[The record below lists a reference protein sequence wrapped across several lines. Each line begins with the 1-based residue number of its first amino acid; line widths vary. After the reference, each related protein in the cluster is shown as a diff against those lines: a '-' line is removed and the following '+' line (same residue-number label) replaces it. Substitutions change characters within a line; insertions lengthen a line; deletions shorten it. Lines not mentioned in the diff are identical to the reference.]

1 MRKQTIIHAI
11 GMIED
16 AYLLEVMKYKE
27 WSNRKSHI
35 GKRKSQRITSKARR
49 VVGLVAVIA
58 ALLVVTAVAIYQYT
72 MKDAAIK
79 DMPDRSVPGKTENLL
94 SLNGF
99 SDSPEY
105 QAYVEWESWNREWLQ
120 ENRNWHKEEGQ
131 DDSYYETSQN
141 YAAYYQAYASEQGEK
156 LDEVLA
162 EYDLAPHSDR
172 EGFTA
177 ERTLC
182 DILGTEDL
190 FDDQYGLCSGYI
202 YEDGSFKAEIVLAEA
217 PSVWVVVH
225 NAVHGSFSSISSRA
239 MSEYEEWSYVTA
251 DGTELILAAD
261 SHQSRIIG
269 GLEGSYVHVSI
280 SEGYTREELQSL
292 ADGINFAALNKRFG
306 ASSSAGENILTG
318 WRESQTGV
326 INTDETTGTATEL
339 LGDWWIVDLPE
350 GAELEKITSTI
361 PDVYSEHYRVSR
373 HYDYNGAIFTLS
385 CYELDLADD
394 VGEKGRLS
402 LDTYTEGA
410 YRSAREFGDKLTEC
424 EVQGYEALL
433 IDYGS
438 GNIGLIWIDT
448 ENELRFEI
456 NANWGG
462 YFGDVHYWTGEE
474 ILSMAESVQGTP
486 AAEPLR
492 RSAPTREEKLAMNVT
507 PLVEDVHSR
516 PTTEQ
521 ELEALSSRGM
531 LPKLTLP
538 DTFSSRYAYG
548 NESEY
553 WGTGEYLEQYTAGI
567 TYQLDNYMVKLQ
579 WDRYM
584 DEDGNNRSYDVFT
597 DDRDELIANWGDEGL
612 WYTCEVNGHKAY
624 ATESEWDHTLV
635 WMDEERDVIVRLE
648 SNPGL
653 AGEPENPERFTVEE
667 LMDIASQVTETESS
681 VPFLSESANDYAT
694 TKDVMER
701 MGAYVATE
709 LPEGIANPRV
719 VQGYMLDETT
729 PAWYLESYPC
739 CEEAVFTVYEGGL
752 ELTYTRYWSD
762 NTRTQSINASS
773 FADMQIYYPLCD
785 SDAVTT
791 GLSVN
796 GHPAML
802 VDIPAGMFHAERTD
816 LIWLD
821 TEADM
826 IFTLAAYDEYV
837 TEQLTQ
843 QDLICI
849 AESVMLQEEN

>member
-1 MRKQTIIHAI
+1 MRRNKIVHAM

-16 AYLLEVMKYKE
+16 QYLLEVMKYKE
-27 WSNRKSHI
+27 WSDRKQYRSRHQTH
-35 GKRKSQRITSKARR
+35 KVASKARKI
-49 VVGLVAVIA
+49 ACIA
-58 ALLVVTAVAIYQYT
+58 AVVVMLLAVAAIAIYQYT

-105 QAYVEWESWNREWLQ
+105 QAYVEWESWNRLWQQ
-120 ENRNWHKEEGQ
+120 ENRNWHQEQGQ
-131 DDSYYETSQN
+131 DDSYYETSLN

-156 LDEVLA
+156 LDAVLA

-182 DILGTEDL
+182 DILGTDDL

-239 MSEYEEWSYVTA
+239 MSEYKEWSYVTA
-251 DGTELILAAD
+251 DGTEVILAAD

-326 INTDETTGTATEL
+326 INADKTTGTATEL

-350 GAELEKITSTI
+350 GAELKEITSTI
-361 PDVYSEHYRVSR
+361 PDIYSEHYRVSR

-385 CYELDLADD
+385 CYELDLIDD
-394 VGEKGRLS
+394 VGEKARLS

-410 YRSAREFGDKLTEC
+410 YRSARDFGDKLTEC
-424 EVQGYEALL
+424 EVQGHEALL

-438 GNIGLIWIDT
+438 GNIRVIWIDT

-456 NANWGG
+456 SANWGG
-462 YFGDVHYWTGEE
+462 RFGDVHYWTGEE

-507 PLVEDVHSR
+507 PLVEEVHSR
-516 PTTEQ
+516 PTVEQ
-521 ELEALSSRGM
+521 EIEALFSRRV
-531 LPKLTLP
+531 LPNLTLP
-538 DTFSSRYAYG
+538 DTFIQGYGYA
-548 NESEY
+548 NTNEY
-553 WGTGEYLEQYTAGI
+553 WGTGEHLEKYEAGDV
-567 TYQLDNYMVKLQ
+567 YQLDNYMVNLRWEQ
-579 WDRYM
+579 YI
-584 DEDGNNRSYDVFT
+584 DEKGEKRSYDVFAEN
-597 DDRDELIANWGDEGL
+597 RDELIANWGEEGL
-612 WYTCEVNGHKAY
+612 WYTCEVNGHEAY
-624 ATESEWDHTLV
+624 ASGSEWHHTLV
-635 WMDEERDVIVRLE
+635 WMDKKRDLIVALE

-653 AGEPENPERFTVEE
+653 ADDLESKKQFTVEE

-681 VPFLSESANDYAT
+681 VPFLSEKTSNYTEAT
-694 TKDVMER
+694 DVLER

-709 LPEGIANPRV
+709 LPKGIVNPRV
-719 VQGYMLDETT
+719 VLGAVFDESA
-729 PAWYLESYPC
+729 PVWYLESYPC
-739 CEEAVFTVYEGGL
+739 CEESIYTVYEGGL
-752 ELTYTRYWSD
+752 ELTYTRYWAD
-762 NTRTQSINASS
+762 ETRTKSINASA

-796 GHPAML
+796 GNPAML
-802 VDIPAGMFHAERTD
+802 IDCPAGMFHTERTD

-821 TEADM
+821 AEADM

-843 QDLICI
+843 QDLIYI
-849 AESVMLQEEN
+849 AESVMLQAEN